1 MPETNQ
7 NWYEFK
13 ALENGATEIYVYDE
27 IGFWGITAKDFARD
41 LKELDPKGE
50 INLRIN
56 SPGGS
61 VTDGIAIYNLLKNHK
76 AKVNTFVDGLA
87 ASMAS
92 VIAMAGDTITMPEN
106 ALMMIHNPWGG
117 AMGDADELR
126 KTADVLDKMK
136 TALVSA
142 YVNKTG
148 LADTEIAS
156 LMTAETWMTGAEA
169 LEKGFATQITDE
181 VNLQASFDT
190 SKLNQFKNS
199 VKEKFSPVNETSSTV
214 TINVEVAGLDE
225 AEKRIKDS
233 QSNVNPSANAEITN
247 EEIVMSNDKQ
257 TPAANVVDE
266 QAIGESAVAKFKAQ
280 EAKRKEGINS
290 LFASWKYSHPEL
302 LQNCLEDEECT
313 KEMACAKLLDA
324 LGKDQAPQKGGYNV
338 AAHAGNGN
346 ITKDSMVAVL
356 KARAGVKTA
365 DGELTSDNPY
375 RSMSL
380 VEMARAA
387 LNDAGVGTA
396 SLGDRMSLVGAAFTH
411 SSSDFGTVLA
421 DVAHKTMLKGY
432 SEAPET
438 FDRWT
443 QRGSLSDFKIT
454 SRVALNDMK
463 SLEKVPEGA
472 EFKYGTVGERGEKIA
487 LATYGKRFSITRQ
500 AIINDDLGA
509 FTRITQ
515 LMGAAAR
522 RTVGDLV
529 YATLVDNPV
538 MSDNKALFHADH
550 NNYVT
555 GATSSLSVES
565 LTKARTAMRTQ
576 KLAEGKALNIT
587 PNYLIVPAALET
599 DAEMLMNDT
608 VYPGKNNNQRNPV
621 ANMAEVIT
629 EARLDE
635 SSAAA
640 WYLAAGGMYDTI
652 EVAYLDGN
660 ENPFLDQMQG
670 WSVDGTEFKV
680 RLDAGVSPL
689 DFRTM
694 YKSKGAA

>member
-41 LKELDPKGE
+41 LKQLDPKGE

-76 AKVNTFVDGLA
+76 AKVNTFIDGLA

-92 VIAMAGDTITMPEN
+92 VIAMAGDKITMPEN

-148 LADTEIAS
+148 LADTEIAD

-199 VKEKFSPVNETSSTV
+199 VKEKFSPVSETSSTV

-225 AEKRIKDS
+225 AEKRIKDF
-233 QSNVNPSANAEITN
+233 QSNVNPSANAESKQKVN
-247 EEIVMSNDKQ
+247 AMSKDAQN
-257 TPAANVVDE
+257 PAANVVDE
-266 QAIGESAVAKFKAQ
+266 KAIGESAVAKFKAK
-280 EAKRKEGINS
+280 EAERKEGINS

-302 LQNCLEDEECT
+302 LQNCLNDEDCT
-313 KEMACAKLLDA
+313 KEMASAKLLEA
-324 LGKDQAPQKGGYNV
+324 LGKDQAPQKGGFNV

-365 DGELTSDNPY
+365 DSELTSDNPY

-438 FDRWT
+438 FDLWT

-529 YATLVDNPV
+529 YAILVDNPK
-538 MSDNKALFHADH
+538 MSDGKALFHADH
-550 NNYVT
+550 KNLYAA
-555 GATSSLSVES
+555 GSALSVEA

-576 KLAEGKALNIT
+576 KLEEGKALNIT
-587 PNYLIVPAALET
+587 PEYLIVPAALET

-621 ANMAEVIT
+621 ANMASVIT
-629 EARLDE
+629 EARLDDN
-635 SSAAA
+635 SPAS

-694 YKSKGAA
+694 SKSTGAA

>member
-1 MPETNQ
+1 MPQTNKS
-7 NWYEFK
+7 WYEFN
-13 ALENGATEIYVYDE
+13 ALANGNAEIYVYDE

-41 LKELDPKGE
+41 LKEIDPKSE

-61 VTDGIAIYNLLKNHK
+61 VTDGIAIFNLLKNHK
-76 AKVNTFVDGLA
+76 ATVNVYVDGLA

-136 TALVSA
+136 VALISA
-142 YVNKTG
+142 YSSKTG
-148 LADTEIAS
+148 LDADAIAEM
-156 LMTAETWMTGAEA
+156 MTAETWMTGSEA
-169 LEKGFATQITDE
+169 LEIGFATQVVDE
-181 VNLQASFDT
+181 VQLAASFDLD
-190 SKLNQFKNS
+190 KLNQFQS
-199 VKEKFSPVNETSSTV
+199 GVREKFNSAKETSSTM
-214 TINVEVAGLDE
+214 TIDVKVAGLDD
-225 AEKRIKDS
+225 AEKRLKDFH
-233 QSNVNPSANAEITN
+233 QNVMKSAPADKPK
-247 EEIVMSNDKQ
+247 EEISMPEATN
-257 TPAANVVDE
+257 TPATNVADKE
-266 QAIGESAVAKFKAQ
+266 ALQAKAIADYKAK

-290 LFASWKYSHPEL
+290 LFASFKHQYPEL
-302 LQNCLEDEECT
+302 LASCLQDEECT
-313 KEMACAKLLDA
+313 KEQASAKLLDE
-324 LGKDQAPQKGGYNV
+324 LGKEQEPQQGGFNV

-365 DGELTSDNPY
+365 DSELTSDNPY

-438 FDRWT
+438 FDLWT

-529 YATLVDNPV
+529 YAILVDNPK
-538 MSDNKALFHADH
+538 MSDGKALFHADH
-550 NNYVT
+550 KNLYAA
-555 GATSSLSVES
+555 GSALSVEA

-576 KLAEGKALNIT
+576 KLEEGKALNIT
-587 PNYLIVPAALET
+587 PEYLIVPAALET

-621 ANMAEVIT
+621 ANMASVIT
-629 EARLDE
+629 EARLDDN
-635 SSAAA
+635 SPAS

-694 YKSKGAA
+694 SKSTGAA

>member
-1 MPETNQ
+1 
-7 NWYEFK
+7 
-13 ALENGATEIYVYDE
+13 
-27 IGFWGITAKDFARD
+27 
-41 LKELDPKGE
+41 
-50 INLRIN
+50 
-56 SPGGS
+56 
-61 VTDGIAIYNLLKNHK
+61 
-76 AKVNTFVDGLA
+76 
-87 ASMAS
+87 
-92 VIAMAGDTITMPEN
+92 
-106 ALMMIHNPWGG
+106 
-117 AMGDADELR
+117 
-126 KTADVLDKMK
+126 
-136 TALVSA
+136 
-142 YVNKTG
+142 
-148 LADTEIAS
+148 
-156 LMTAETWMTGAEA
+156 MTGAEA

-199 VKEKFSPVNETSSTV
+199 VKEKFSPVDETSSTV
-214 TINVEVAGLDE
+214 TINVEVAGLDD
-225 AEKRIKDS
+225 AEKRIKDF
-233 QSNVNPSANAEITN
+233 QSSVKTSASAEITN

-313 KEMACAKLLDA
+313 KEMAGAKLLDA
-324 LGKDQAPQKGGYNV
+324 LGKDQSPQKGGYNV

-432 SEAPET
+432 NEAPET

-443 QRGSLSDFKIT
+443 QRGTLSDFKIT

-463 SLEKVPEGA
+463 SLDKVPEGA

-529 YATLVDNPV
+529 YAILVDNPK
-538 MSDNKALFHADH
+538 MSDGKALFHADH
-550 NNYVT
+550 KNLHAA
-555 GATSSLSVES
+555 GSALSVEA

-576 KLAEGKALNIT
+576 KLDEGKALNIT
-587 PNYLIVPAALET
+587 PSYLIVPAALET
-599 DAEMLMNDT
+599 DAETLMNDT

-629 EARLDE
+629 EARLDDK
-635 SSAAA
+635 SATE

-689 DFRTM
+689 EFRTM
-694 YKSKGAA
+694 SKSTGAA

>member
-148 LADTEIAS
+148 LDDTEIAN

-199 VKEKFSPVNETSSTV
+199 VKEKFSPVSETSSTV

-225 AEKRIKDS
+225 AEKRIKDI
-233 QSNVNPSANAEITN
+233 QSSVKTSANAEITN

-257 TPAANVVDE
+257 TQATNVVDE
-266 QAIGESAVAKFKAQ
+266 EAIANSAVAKFKAK

-290 LFASWKYSHPEL
+290 LFASWKHIHPEL

-313 KEMACAKLLDA
+313 KEIASDKLLEA
-324 LGKDQAPQKGGYNV
+324 LGKDQAPQKGGFNV

-380 VEMARAA
+380 VEMARSA

-529 YATLVDNPV
+529 YAILVDNPK
-538 MSDNKALFHADH
+538 MSDGKALFHADH
-550 NNYVT
+550 KNLHAA
-555 GATSSLSVES
+555 GSALSVAS

-576 KLAEGKALNIT
+576 KLEEGKALNIT

-629 EARLDE
+629 EARLDDN
-635 SSAAA
+635 SATE

-694 YKSKGAA
+694 SKSTGAA

>member
-27 IGFWGITAKDFARD
+27 IGFWGITAKAFARD

-148 LADTEIAS
+148 LADTEIAN

-225 AEKRIKDS
+225 AEKRIKDL
-233 QSNVNPSANAEITN
+233 QPINKTSAIAETTN

-266 QAIGESAVAKFKAQ
+266 QAIGESAVAKFKAK

-290 LFASWKYSHPEL
+290 LFASWKYSHADL
-302 LQNCLEDEECT
+302 LQNCLNDEECT
-313 KEMACAKLLDA
+313 KEMASAKLLEA
-324 LGKDQAPQKGGYNV
+324 LGKDQAPQKGGFNV

-375 RSMSL
+375 QSMSL
-380 VEMARAA
+380 VEMARAS
-387 LNDAGVGTA
+387 LTDAGVGTA

-529 YATLVDNPV
+529 YAILADNPK
-538 MSDNKALFHADH
+538 MSDGKALFHADH
-550 NNYVT
+550 KNLHAA
-555 GATSSLSVES
+555 GSALSVAS

-576 KLAEGKALNIT
+576 KLEEGKALNIT

-629 EARLDE
+629 EARLDDN
-635 SSAAA
+635 SATE

-694 YKSKGAA
+694 SKSTGAA

>member
-41 LKELDPKGE
+41 LKQLDPKGE

-76 AKVNTFVDGLA
+76 AKVNTFIDGLA

-92 VIAMAGDTITMPEN
+92 VIAMAGDKITMPEN

-148 LADTEIAS
+148 LADTEIAD

-199 VKEKFSPVNETSSTV
+199 VKEKFSPVSETSSTV

-225 AEKRIKDS
+225 AEKRIKDF
-233 QSNVNPSANAEITN
+233 QSNVNPSANAESKQKVN
-247 EEIVMSNDKQ
+247 AMSKDAQN
-257 TPAANVVDE
+257 PAANVVDE
-266 QAIGESAVAKFKAQ
+266 KAIGESAVAKFKAK
-280 EAKRKEGINS
+280 EAERKEGINS

-302 LQNCLEDEECT
+302 LQNCLNDEDCT
-313 KEMACAKLLDA
+313 KEMASAKLLEA
-324 LGKDQAPQKGGYNV
+324 LGKDQAPQKGGFNV

-365 DGELTSDNPY
+365 DSELTSDNPY

-529 YATLVDNPV
+529 YAILVDNPK
-538 MSDNKALFHADH
+538 MSDGKALFHADH
-550 NNYVT
+550 KNLYAA
-555 GATSSLSVES
+555 GSALSVEA

-576 KLAEGKALNIT
+576 KLEEGKALNIT
-587 PNYLIVPAALET
+587 PEYLIVPAALET

-621 ANMAEVIT
+621 ANMASVIT
-629 EARLDE
+629 EARLDDN
-635 SSAAA
+635 SPAS

-694 YKSKGAA
+694 SKSTGAA

>member
-148 LADTEIAS
+148 LADTEIAA

-199 VKEKFSPVNETSSTV
+199 VKEKFSPVDETSSTV
-214 TINVEVAGLDE
+214 TINVEIAGLDE

-233 QSNVNPSANAEITN
+233 QPIINSSANAEFNKKVNAMTTDAQN
-247 EEIVMSNDKQ
+247 
-257 TPAANVVDE
+257 PATNVVDE
-266 QAIGESAVAKFKAQ
+266 QAIAESAVAKFKAQ

-302 LQNCLEDEECT
+302 LQNCLEDEGCT
-313 KEMACAKLLDA
+313 KEMAGAKLLDA
-324 LGKDQAPQKGGYNV
+324 LGKDQTPQKGGYNV

-421 DVAHKTMLKGY
+421 DVAHKSMLKGY

-529 YATLVDNPV
+529 YAILVDNPK
-538 MSDNKALFHADH
+538 MSDGKALFHADH
-550 NNYVT
+550 KNLHAA
-555 GATSSLSVES
+555 GSALSVAS

-576 KLAEGKALNIT
+576 KLDEGKALNIT

-629 EARLDE
+629 EARLDDN
-635 SSAAA
+635 SATE

-694 YKSKGAA
+694 SKSTGAA

>member
-148 LADTEIAS
+148 LADTEIAA

-199 VKEKFSPVNETSSTV
+199 VKEKFSPVDETSSTV
-214 TINVEVAGLDE
+214 TINVEIAGLDE

-233 QSNVNPSANAEITN
+233 QPIINSSANAEFNKKVTAMTTDAQN
-247 EEIVMSNDKQ
+247 
-257 TPAANVVDE
+257 PATNVVDE

-313 KEMACAKLLDA
+313 KEMAGAKLLDA
-324 LGKDQAPQKGGYNV
+324 LGKDQTPQKGGYNV

-529 YATLVDNPV
+529 YAILVDNPK
-538 MSDNKALFHADH
+538 MSDGKALFHADH
-550 NNYVT
+550 KNLHAA
-555 GATSSLSVES
+555 GSALSVAS

-576 KLAEGKALNIT
+576 KLDEGKALNIT

-629 EARLDE
+629 EARLDDN
-635 SSAAA
+635 SATE

-694 YKSKGAA
+694 SKSTGAA

>member
-41 LKELDPKGE
+41 LKQLDPKGE

-76 AKVNTFVDGLA
+76 AKVNTFIDGLA

-92 VIAMAGDTITMPEN
+92 VIAMAGDKITMPEN

-148 LADTEIAS
+148 LADTEIAD

-199 VKEKFSPVNETSSTV
+199 VKEKFSPVSETSSTV

-225 AEKRIKDS
+225 AEKRIKDF
-233 QSNVNPSANAEITN
+233 QSNVNPSANAESKQKVN
-247 EEIVMSNDKQ
+247 AMSKDAQN
-257 TPAANVVDE
+257 PAANVVDE
-266 QAIGESAVAKFKAQ
+266 KAIGESAVAKFKAK
-280 EAKRKEGINS
+280 EAERKEGINS

-302 LQNCLEDEECT
+302 LQNCLNDEDCT
-313 KEMACAKLLDA
+313 KEMASAKLLEA
-324 LGKDQAPQKGGYNV
+324 LGKDQAPQKGGFNV

-365 DGELTSDNPY
+365 DSELTSDNPY

-438 FDRWT
+438 FDLWT

-529 YATLVDNPV
+529 YAILVDNPK
-538 MSDNKALFHADH
+538 MSDGKALFHADH
-550 NNYVT
+550 KNLYAA
-555 GATSSLSVES
+555 GSALSVEA
-565 LTKARTAMRTQ
+565 LTNARAAMRTQ
-576 KLAEGKALNIT
+576 KLEEGKALNIT
-587 PNYLIVPAALET
+587 PEYLIVPAALET

-621 ANMAEVIT
+621 ANMASVIT
-629 EARLDE
+629 EARLDDN
-635 SSAAA
+635 SPAS

-694 YKSKGAA
+694 SKSTGAA

>member
-41 LKELDPKGE
+41 LKQLDPKGE

-76 AKVNTFVDGLA
+76 AKVNTFIDGLA

-92 VIAMAGDTITMPEN
+92 VIAMAGDKITMPEN

-148 LADTEIAS
+148 LADTEIAD

-199 VKEKFSPVNETSSTV
+199 VKEKFSPVSETSSTV

-225 AEKRIKDS
+225 AEKRIKDF
-233 QSNVNPSANAEITN
+233 QSNVNPSANAESKQKVN
-247 EEIVMSNDKQ
+247 AMSKDAQN
-257 TPAANVVDE
+257 PAANVVDE
-266 QAIGESAVAKFKAQ
+266 KAIGESAVAKFKAK
-280 EAKRKEGINS
+280 EAERKEGINS

-302 LQNCLEDEECT
+302 LQNCLNDEDCT
-313 KEMACAKLLDA
+313 KEMASAKLLEA
-324 LGKDQAPQKGGYNV
+324 LGKDQAPQKGGFNV

-356 KARAGVKTA
+356 KARAGVKPA
-365 DGELTSDNPY
+365 DSELTSDNPY

-438 FDRWT
+438 FDLWT

-529 YATLVDNPV
+529 YAILVDNPK
-538 MSDNKALFHADH
+538 MSDGKALFHADH
-550 NNYVT
+550 KNLYAA
-555 GATSSLSVES
+555 GSALSVEA

-576 KLAEGKALNIT
+576 KLEEGKALNIT
-587 PNYLIVPAALET
+587 PEYLIVPAALET

-621 ANMAEVIT
+621 ANMASVIT
-629 EARLDE
+629 EARLDDN
-635 SSAAA
+635 SPAS

-694 YKSKGAA
+694 SKSTGAA

>member
-76 AKVNTFVDGLA
+76 AKVNTFIDGLA

-92 VIAMAGDTITMPEN
+92 VIAMAGDKITMPEN

-148 LADTEIAS
+148 LADTEIAD

-199 VKEKFSPVNETSSTV
+199 VKEKFSPVSETSSTV

-225 AEKRIKDS
+225 AEKRIKDF
-233 QSNVNPSANAEITN
+233 QSNVNPSANAESKQKVN
-247 EEIVMSNDKQ
+247 AMSKDAQN
-257 TPAANVVDE
+257 PAANVVDE
-266 QAIGESAVAKFKAQ
+266 KAIGESAVAKFKAK
-280 EAKRKEGINS
+280 EAERKEGINS

-302 LQNCLEDEECT
+302 LQNCLNDEDCT
-313 KEMACAKLLDA
+313 KEMASAKLLEA
-324 LGKDQAPQKGGYNV
+324 LGKDQAPQKGGFNV

-365 DGELTSDNPY
+365 DSELTSDNPY

-438 FDRWT
+438 FDLWT

-529 YATLVDNPV
+529 YAILVDNPK
-538 MSDNKALFHADH
+538 MSDGKALFHADH
-550 NNYVT
+550 KNLYAA
-555 GATSSLSVES
+555 GSALSVEA

-576 KLAEGKALNIT
+576 KLEEGKALNIT
-587 PNYLIVPAALET
+587 PEYLIVPAALET

-621 ANMAEVIT
+621 ANMASVIT
-629 EARLDE
+629 EARLDDN
-635 SSAAA
+635 SPAS

-694 YKSKGAA
+694 SKSTGAA